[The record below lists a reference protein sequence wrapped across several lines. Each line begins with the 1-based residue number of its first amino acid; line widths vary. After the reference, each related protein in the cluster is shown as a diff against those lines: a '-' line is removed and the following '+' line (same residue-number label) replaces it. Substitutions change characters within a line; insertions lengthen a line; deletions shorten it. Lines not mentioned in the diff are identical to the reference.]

1 MRRLRRLAGAVLLA
15 GALNLPTALPALQ
28 PAPLLPAGDSAAPS
42 ATDAAPSVTIAR
54 SATAPPAA
62 PADPRATAT
71 PTPTETPPVPA
82 LREDVADWFSAE
94 ALEAVEDAEVVDGD
108 EFDVGRPRR
117 VTTWSAEF
125 ISGDTRAEPVERLDE
140 WVAPVTEPPEEDG
153 DPVPVA
159 VVRAADPVELL
170 EVEPDP
176 ELAGA
181 LAGLAPGAT
190 VVRDPAVAGWFALAD
205 GEVWPI
211 TAEARTV
218 LQGSLAV
225 DVFQSFLSE
234 RMGVATATPEPVV
247 EDAEEE
253 SLTPLAAIVVIVGLG
268 AGAAW
273 LLVRQY
279 RRTDSRIAADVH
291 AGLSPPRH
299 EEGPGR

>member
-28 PAPLLPAGDSAAPS
+28 SATPPPAGDSAV
-42 ATDAAPSVTIAR
+42 AASVTIER

-71 PTPTETPPVPA
+71 PTPTETPPTPA

-159 VVRAADPVELL
+159 VVRAADPLELL

-234 RMGVATATPEPVV
+234 RMGVATATPEPVA

-253 SLTPLAAIVVIVGLG
+253 SLTPLAAIIVILGLG